1 MSIWSDIQDR
11 SSGEKVR
18 KEDNFDFEFK
28 TKRTKTVINGK
39 TYDINTAINCMSRRD
54 EYEYCG

>member
-1 MSIWSDIQDR
+1 MSIWSDMQDR

-18 KEDNFDFEFK
+18 KEDNLDIEYKIKK
-28 TKRTKTVINGK
+28 TRRVIKGK

-54 EYEYCG
+54 EYEYW